1 MKVKR
6 KSYRERYFEDNQAVR
21 EVANNRKGYRIVY
34 RYVGLWVAWRSE
46 RWPLGTVKW
55 AFALAEVASVCLYL
69 FCARV
74 DTPLN
79 HCQLANGFGVLSIVP
94 WILELSGIVRLLL
107 SKAYVREMDSQEI
120 DQSIRY
126 GAVLRAGLLGL
137 SLLCGVGTVL
147 VSGTATA
154 ADAGV
159 GLGILASIALSVG
172 VWQGYRGLLM
182 DTYHNVNGEPG
193 SRC

>member
-6 KSYRERYFEDNQAVR
+6 KSYRERYFEDHQAVR

-34 RYVGLWVAWRSE
+34 RYVGLWAAWRSE
-46 RWPLGTVKW
+46 RWPLGTVKG
-55 AFALAEVASVCLYL
+55 AFALAELVSVCLYL
-69 FCARV
+69 ICATV

-79 HCQLANGFGVLSIVP
+79 HSRLVNGFGVLSVVP
-94 WILELSGIVRLLL
+94 WLVELSGILRFLL
-107 SKAYVREMDSQEI
+107 SKSYVKEMDSMEI
-120 DQSIRY
+120 DRAIRY

-137 SLLCGVGTVL
+137 SLLCGIGTIL

-154 ADAGV
+154 ADADV

-172 VWQGYRGLLM
+172 VWQGYRGLLL

>member
-1 MKVKR
+1 MKR
-6 KSYRERYFEDNQAVR
+6 KSYRERYFEDNQPVR
-21 EVANNRKGYRIVY
+21 QVANNQKGYRIVY

-46 RWPLGTVKW
+46 KRPLQTVKRGL
-55 AFALAEVASVCLYL
+55 ALAEVASVCLYL
-69 FCARV
+69 VCARV

-79 HCQLANGFGVLSIVP
+79 RCQLANGFGVLSIVP

-126 GAVLRAGLLGL
+126 GAVFRAGLLGL
-137 SLLCGVGTVL
+137 SLLCSVVTILAG
-147 VSGTATA
+147 GTATLLDGGMA
-154 ADAGV
+154 
-159 GLGILASIALSVG
+159 LGILASIALSVAA
-172 VWQGYRGLLM
+172 WQVYRSLLL
-182 DTYHNVNGEPG
+182 DTYHNVDGAPG